1 MRSVTGAARAAR
13 VKRPP
18 PRMHAT
24 AAPRSNIRLPIA
36 IMLEVVPMTQ
46 HIGAEIRGVDLR
58 RGINPATASELY
70 AAWLDHLVLVFRD
83 QTLTIDDQR
92 RFTSLF
98 GEIQPPR
105 SRPGQRDPKNPVMW
119 IANATIDG
127 QRGEL
132 PEGDMQF
139 HADQCYYEN
148 PAKGAVLYAIEIPA
162 RGGNTLF
169 ASTYAAY
176 DRLPSDLR
184 ARAERMQ
191 VLFIYDYEKNA
202 NRRGPTNWA
211 DAPRYIH
218 PAVIVHPETGR
229 RSLLVNRLMADSVV
243 GMPRAESDQI
253 IEELCR
259 ASERP
264 AHIYEHA
271 WRAGDLLIWDNRAT
285 LHARTDF
292 DPAERRVL
300 RRMAIKGAR

>member
-1 MRSVTGAARAAR
+1 MFASFRSLIYFRQA
-13 VKRPP
+13 
-18 PRMHAT
+18 H
-24 AAPRSNIRLPIA
+24 NIEN
-36 IMLEVVPMTQ
+36 IMIEVIPLTRHV
-46 HIGAEIRGVDLR
+46 GAEIRGVDLR
-58 RGINPATASELY
+58 REIDPATASKLY

-92 RFTSLF
+92 RFTNLF

-105 SRPGQRDPKNPVMW
+105 SRPGQRDPGNPVMW

-148 PAKGAVLYAIEIPA
+148 PAKGAVLYALEIPA

-169 ASTYAAY
+169 SSTYAAY
-176 DRLPSDLR
+176 DCLASDLR
-184 ARAERMQ
+184 AQAERMQ
-191 VLFIYDYEKNA
+191 VLFVYDYEKNA
-202 NRRGPTNWA
+202 NRKGPTSWA

-218 PAVIVHPETGR
+218 LAVIVHPETQR

-243 GMPRAESDQI
+243 GVTREESDAF
-253 IEELCR
+253 IEQLCR
-259 ASERP
+259 ATERRE
-264 AHIYEHA
+264 HIYEHI

-292 DPAERRVL
+292 DPTQRRVL
-300 RRMAIKGAR
+300 RRMAIKGARPIAAVQAA